1 MPRFV
6 VHEHDHPTLHWDL
19 MLDVGES
26 LRSWR
31 LGAIPEPGV
40 TTTCV
45 STPDH
50 RRAYL
55 DYEGP
60 VSGNRGSVKRVLS
73 GDYSIVEETAMRL
86 HIVLAPPG
94 PALEI
99 TLSPTMGP
107 GTAVVGA
114 C

>member
-6 VHEHDHPTLHWDL
+6 VHEHNYPSLHWDL
-19 MLDVGES
+19 MLDLGES

-31 LGAIPEPGV
+31 LGALPEAGV

-50 RRAYL
+50 RLMYL

-60 VSGNRGSVKRVLS
+60 VGGNRGSVKPVLK
-73 GDYSIVEETAMRL
+73 GDYSIVEETEMRL
-86 HIVLAPPG
+86 HVVLMLSG
-94 PALEI
+94 QRLEV

-107 GTAVVGA
+107 GTAIVRA